1 MSDRYHYDR
10 NGKYIGRSSD
20 VSPDAA
26 VGLLILLGVVAFLA
40 YKALAFLVELVESA
54 FAITTDFL
62 GTEVF
67 GWPIGVWILL
77 AAVFLP
83 LLYLVGRKVYAERF
97 ER

>member
-10 NGKYIGRSSD
+10 NGKYVGRSSD

-54 FAITTDFL
+54 FAIATDFL

-67 GWPIGVWILL
+67 GWPIGIWLFLAVTLL
-77 AAVFLP
+77 PF
-83 LLYLVGRKVYAERF
+83 LYLVYRKSRE
-97 ER
+97 